1 MRRLALLLPYFR
13 PYRRRVALG
22 LLAILGAVGVGL
34 VSPILVGRAI
44 DDFRRAPNPTAL
56 ALYGALLVAVAAVQ
70 GVFSY
75 AQRMILV
82 GVSRDIEYD
91 LRNEYFAH
99 LEKLHQGFFQ
109 AAFTGDLM
117 ARATSDLNAV
127 RMLCGP
133 AIMYSANTVFTTIGA
148 LAVMVRVDGKLT
160 AAALATMPLVALA
173 TQVFGQRIHQRY
185 ERVQEGFA
193 RLSART
199 QENLAGVRV
208 VRAYAREAVEREAF
222 GRLNAEYVEQN
233 RLLARWTAAFFP
245 LLQGLIGVA
254 FVAVLGYGG
263 SRIAAGRLT
272 VGQFVSFNF
281 FLAKLAWPMIA
292 IGWVINLA
300 QRGAASFG
308 RLRQILDTAPAV
320 VDRPPAPHAAAPA
333 ATGPAS
339 IGGGIELRRL
349 SFAYSPDVEPVLR
362 EVTATIAPGQTVA
375 LMGPTGAG
383 KSTLLALLPRL
394 IDPPRGTLLLGG
406 VDVLDLPLAELRGA
420 IAMVPQE
427 TFLFSAT
434 VADNIAFGR
443 PQAARE
449 AIARAAA
456 WAGLEEDLAGFP
468 AGLDTVVG
476 ERGLTLSGGQ
486 KQRVALARAL
496 LREPQLLLLDD
507 ALSAVDTQ
515 TEERILGHLRQVFVG
530 RTVLLV
536 SHRVSTA
543 ANADL
548 VLVLAEGRI
557 VERGRHEE
565 LLAQGGLYAELA
577 RLQELEE
584 ELEEVV

>member
-1 MRRLALLLPYFR
+1 MRRLSLLLPYFR
-13 PYRRRVALG
+13 PYRRRVVLG
-22 LLAILGAVGVGL
+22 LVTILCAVGVGL
-34 VSPILVGRAI
+34 VSPVLVGRAI
-44 DDFRRAPNPTAL
+44 DDFRREPDTARL

-99 LEKLHQGFFQ
+99 LERLHQGFFQ
-109 AAFTGDLM
+109 TAFTGDLM

-133 AIMYSANTVFTTIGA
+133 AIMYSANTIFTTIGA
-148 LAVMVRVDGKLT
+148 LVVMVRVDGQLT
-160 AAALATMPLVALA
+160 LAALATMPLVAIA
-173 TQVFGQRIHQRY
+173 TQVFGQRIHQHY

-233 RLLARWTAAFFP
+233 RRLARWTAAFFP
-245 LLQGLIGVA
+245 LLQGLIGVG

-308 RLRQILDTAPAV
+308 RLRQILDTVPAV
-320 VDRPPAPHAAAPA
+320 VDRAPA
-333 ATGPAS
+333 MHPASRPAS
-339 IGGGIELRRL
+339 IGGGIDLRQL
-349 SFAYSPDVEPVLR
+349 SFAYSPAAEPVLR
-362 EVTATIAPGQTVA
+362 EVTTTIAPGQTVA

-394 IDPPRGTLLLGG
+394 IDPPPGTVYLDG
-406 VDVLDLPLAELRGA
+406 VDLLDLPLAELRGA

-443 PQAARE
+443 PEADRE
-449 AIARAAA
+449 SIARAAG
-456 WAGLEEDLAGFP
+456 WAGLDEDLSGFP
-468 AGLDTVVG
+468 AGLDTLVG

-496 LREPQLLLLDD
+496 LREPRLLLLDD

-515 TEERILGHLRQVFVG
+515 TEERILGHLRRVFVG
-530 RTVLLV
+530 RTVVLV